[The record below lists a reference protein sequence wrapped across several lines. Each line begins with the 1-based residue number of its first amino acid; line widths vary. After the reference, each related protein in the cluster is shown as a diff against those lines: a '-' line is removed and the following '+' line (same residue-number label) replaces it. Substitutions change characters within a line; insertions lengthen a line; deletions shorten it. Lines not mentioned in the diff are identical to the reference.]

1 MKSGL
6 DTGFTWKGENLF
18 PACLEKRPTEK
29 CILDAFI
36 KQEHSYFY

>member
-6 DTGFTWKGENLF
+6 DAGFTQKGENLL

-29 CILDAFI
+29 CILDTFI
-36 KQEHSYFY
+36 KP